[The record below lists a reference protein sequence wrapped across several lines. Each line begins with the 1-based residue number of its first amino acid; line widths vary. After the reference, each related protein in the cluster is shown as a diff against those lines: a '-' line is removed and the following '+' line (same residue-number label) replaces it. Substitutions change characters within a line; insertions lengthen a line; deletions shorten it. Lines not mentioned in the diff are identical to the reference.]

1 MNFMSDSG
9 ITVKMGREGIFE
21 VYESLKTT
29 TWYYSLYSTDVVIE
43 NWGQYSEELGK
54 AVAENGTLVRELIAG
69 LKIPVPYQ
77 EYFKSPDQEIRYL
90 PHGNDINTDLI
101 IYENKVVIIS
111 YDPEMKVV
119 IMEDQGIFDMAKTM
133 FDLLWEGTP
142 EFIDVNSM
150 LGLLNKPTT

>member
-1 MNFMSDSG
+1 MSETG
-9 ITVKMGREGIFE
+9 ITVKMGKEAIFE

-29 TWYYSLYSTDVVIE
+29 PWYYSLYSTDVVIE
-43 NWGQYSEELGK
+43 NWGEYSKELGK

-77 EYFKSPDQEIRYL
+77 EYFNGSDQEIRYL
-90 PHGNDINTDLI
+90 PPGSDINTDLI

-119 IMEDQGIFDMAKTM
+119 TMEDQGIFDMGKTM

-150 LGLLNKPTT
+150 LGLLNKSTT